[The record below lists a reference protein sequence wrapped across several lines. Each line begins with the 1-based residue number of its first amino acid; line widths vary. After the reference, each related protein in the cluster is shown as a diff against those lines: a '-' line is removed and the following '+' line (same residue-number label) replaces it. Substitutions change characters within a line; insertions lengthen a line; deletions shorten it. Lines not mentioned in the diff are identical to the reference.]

1 MKFESLVRGEDTVQM
16 ATDKDLLMEKLKNA
30 NKDKVS
36 RSSGDHLTHLMNRGL
51 FWGERSRG

>member
-1 MKFESLVRGEDTVQM
+1 MGEDTVQM

-36 RSSGDHLTHLMNRGL
+36 RSSGDHLTHLMNPCL